1 MRRIFFL
8 FFITFSFVVSRLSAQ
23 EIKVDNNWKFS
34 TGDNMQWAS
43 PAFDDSAWKTISS
56 AYPWES
62 QGYVDYDGFGWYRKQ
77 VVISASAAAQIKK
90 FGGLIVKYSNVDD
103 VDELYFNGHKIGG
116 TGGMPPAYETKYGVL
131 RKYIV
136 PSKYILAGKA
146 NLIAVRVYDGGGGG
160 GIISDRITVQPV
172 SITDKVNL
180 TYDFPAKEWVFMD
193 HQPQQMNARI
203 TNTLKE
209 TLKCNLILKI
219 TTDDFHRVDSISTPV
234 EIAKGA
240 DKQIIVPFRLPKP
253 GFYRCSVYLEKEGS
267 VSDIQKNNIGF
278 EPEKVISPA
287 DARPDMEEF
296 WKQSLADLAKI
307 APDFQLTLVPEK
319 SNGARNLYH
328 VFMMSFLNTRIEGYY
343 AVPKAAGKHPAIA
356 VFMGYG
362 AEPYLPDSNGNPDF
376 CEFVLSVRG
385 QGIMKAGN
393 TYGNWDTWGI
403 ATKETYY
410 YRAAFLDLVRAIDFL
425 VSRPEVDASKIVAE
439 GGSQGGAFTLAACA
453 LDHRIK
459 AGAPTIPF
467 LSDYRDYFNIVSW
480 PRSDFEAYLSKHPE
494 TNWNNVYDVLTY
506 FDIKN
511 MAGWI
516 QCPIIMGA
524 GLQDEVCPNHTNFAG
539 FNNIKTEKK
548 WVIYRDKG
556 HDVRNEWYNLRMDF
570 FKEKLGIK

>member
-1 MRRIFFL
+1 
-8 FFITFSFVVSRLSAQ
+8 
-23 EIKVDNNWKFS
+23 
-34 TGDNMQWAS
+34 
-43 PAFDDSAWKTISS
+43 
-56 AYPWES
+56 
-62 QGYVDYDGFGWYRKQ
+62 
-77 VVISASAAAQIKK
+77 
-90 FGGLIVKYSNVDD
+90 
-103 VDELYFNGHKIGG
+103 
-116 TGGMPPAYETKYGVL
+116 
-131 RKYIV
+131 
-136 PSKYILAGKA
+136 
-146 NLIAVRVYDGGGGG
+146 
-160 GIISDRITVQPV
+160 
-172 SITDKVNL
+172 
-180 TYDFPAKEWVFMD
+180 
-193 HQPQQMNARI
+193 
-203 TNTLKE
+203 
-209 TLKCNLILKI
+209 
-219 TTDDFHRVDSISTPV
+219 
-234 EIAKGA
+234 
-240 DKQIIVPFRLPKP
+240 
-253 GFYRCSVYLEKEGS
+253 
-267 VSDIQKNNIGF
+267 
-278 EPEKVISPA
+278 
-287 DARPDMEEF
+287 
-296 WKQSLADLAKI
+296 
-307 APDFQLTLVPEK
+307 
-319 SNGARNLYH
+319 
-328 VFMMSFLNTRIEGYY
+328 
-343 AVPKAAGKHPAIA
+343 
-356 VFMGYG
+356 MGYG